1 MTYPCMVVRN
11 KSVWVV
17 SDEILWWI
25 RFGSINETLEIITY
39 KKCLE
44 LQLLGQIIGA
54 GELERSLCRDIDGHQ
69 LGQAAVKVAGV
80 VGISHDEKDD
90 GKKIKDALIPCQRTI
105 STQKFKLL
113 CEVTEYNLY
122 YSLIITNN
130 MV

>member
-1 MTYPCMVVRN
+1 
-11 KSVWVV
+11 
-17 SDEILWWI
+17 
-25 RFGSINETLEIITY
+25 LEIITY

-44 LQLLGQIIGA
+44 LQLPRQIIGA

-105 STQKFKLL
+105 STQKLKLL
-113 CEVTEYNLY
+113 GEVLRYDLY
-122 YSLIITNN
+122 YSLTHPLK
-130 MV
+130 